1 VLKLTEFSCVGDVC
15 GDIFIHP
22 LSPIW
27 LDKLTSNLFQGDV
40 MVPANMRSLA
50 ATVLLFAAI
59 LFVEL
64 FGIPGTDLTHPQQ
77 ITAAILVVAAVLWV
91 TEWVSLFVVSF
102 VILALE
108 VVWLLPEVNA
118 ISEAELK
125 SSVFFSPFFSNI
137 ILLFMGGFVL
147 SSLMQKYGLDIR
159 FAQAVLKRTKGI
171 PSLTLLGIIL
181 ACSFLSMWISNTAT
195 TAMMLTMVF
204 PLLKKIPEGHPFR
217 KALVLCIP
225 FACNL
230 GGIGTPI
237 GTPPNAIAL
246 SYLTKHGFEI
256 SFAKWMM
263 LTAPFLIV
271 FIVVLW
277 QMLMRVFPAGDLKI
291 DLPER
296 KTGDFTLKH
305 WAALSIFVITA
316 LGWFFASKLGVA
328 TGTVGLFPIVV
339 CFWFGLLS
347 TSDFREL
354 PWDVLYMVAGGMALG
369 VALSVTGLGSVLINS
384 LPLSGSPLLL
394 LAVTAAVA
402 GGMSTV
408 MSNTATAG
416 LVIPLVMNLPFEDDA
431 ILTLVTA
438 LALMCSMAMALPV
451 STPPNAIAFSSR
463 AISSKDMM
471 ITGGS
476 LTLIGYVL
484 IAFAGP
490 VYWRFVLSFISV

>member
-1 VLKLTEFSCVGDVC
+1 
-15 GDIFIHP
+15 
-22 LSPIW
+22 
-27 LDKLTSNLFQGDV
+27 

-64 FGIPGTDLTHPQQ
+64 FGIPGTNLTHAQE
-77 ITAAILVVAAVLWV
+77 ITATVLLIAAILWV

-102 VILALE
+102 LILALE
-108 VVWLLPEVNA
+108 IVWLLPSLNS
-118 ISEAELK
+118 ISEVAVK
-125 SSVFFSPFFSNI
+125 TSVFFSPFFSNI

-159 FAQAVLKRTKGI
+159 FAQAVLRRTKGV

-204 PLLKKIPEGHPFR
+204 PLIKKIPEENPFR

-246 SYLTKHGFEI
+246 NYLTKHGFEI
-256 SFAKWMM
+256 SFTKWMI
-263 LTAPFLIV
+263 LTAPFLVI
-271 FIVVLW
+271 FIFVLW
-277 QMLMRVFPAGDLKI
+277 QMLVRFFPAGNLRLDV
-291 DLPER
+291 PER
-296 KTGDFTLKH
+296 HTGDFTLKH
-305 WAALSIFVITA
+305 WAALSVFVITA
-316 LGWFFASKLGVA
+316 MGWFFASNLGLA

-347 TSDFREL
+347 TSDFRDL

-369 VALSVTGLGSVLINS
+369 VALNVTGLGEVMINA
-384 LPLSGSPLLL
+384 LPLNGSPVILLM
-394 LAVTAAVA
+394 VTAAVA
-402 GGMSTV
+402 GAMSTV

-416 LVIPLVMNLPFEDDA
+416 LVIPLVMNLPFEDNN
-431 ILTLVTA
+431 ILTLVVA

-463 AISSKDMM
+463 AITSRDMM
-471 ITGGS
+471 ITGGL
-476 LTLIGYVL
+476 LTIVGYIC
-484 IAFAGP
+484 IALLGP
-490 VYWRFVLSFISV
+490 MYWRFVLSFMAV